1 MTTMGVGG
9 ACSIEG
15 CNRQKMFNSPVCY
28 KHKNQKHLLNQ
39 FKETDRIPGQD
50 LWWTG
55 KDESQL
61 CDDNPD
67 LHYGLCEFDTYDGI
81 CWHCKNMVNPDIHL
95 IHLISNRRTSWK
107 LLESFKNIERED
119 IDAQLEEELDRILGP
134 LEERDIAAH
143 PSLPPEE
150 RVKALQKMDDRVY
163 ILSELE
169 TSFPDW
175 KEKNLSQF
183 DLDPDG
189 VGLGYMIDRLYNDI
203 HHFNQEDWGPE
214 WAAEW
219 GIEKPEPPFLRT
231 NNQKDSNSN
240 PIAGWFLIVC
250 YVYFILNSGSL
261 NAFEGSS
268 GAGAEFLCFVF
279 LAPVLIIRQLF
290 MKDGEWFA

>member
-1 MTTMGVGG
+1 MGVGG
-9 ACSIEG
+9 TCSIEG
-15 CNRQKMFNSPVCY
+15 CKRQKMFNSPVCY
-28 KHKNQKHLLNQ
+28 KHKNQKHLLKQ

-81 CWHCKNMVNPDIHL
+81 CWHCKNMVHPDIHL
-95 IHLISNRRTSWK
+95 IHLICNRRDGHR
-107 LLESFKNIERED
+107 LLSSFQIIEGED
-119 IDAQLEEELDRILGP
+119 LDPELEEALDRILGP
-134 LEERDIAAH
+134 LEERDFAAH
-143 PSLPPEE
+143 PSLSPEE
-150 RVKALQKMDDRVY
+150 RVRALQKMDDRVY

-231 NNQKDSNSN
+231 NTQKDSNSN

-250 YVYFILNSGSL
+250 YVYLILDGGYL
-261 NAFEGSS
+261 NAFEGTS
-268 GAGAEFLCFVF
+268 GKATEGLCFFF
-279 LAPVLIIRQLF
+279 LAPVLIIKKLF

>member
-1 MTTMGVGG
+1 MGVGG

-39 FKETDRIPGQD
+39 FKETVRIPGQD

-107 LLESFKNIERED
+107 LLESYKNIEGED

-143 PSLPPEE
+143 PSLPPKE
-150 RVKALQKMDDRVY
+150 RVRALQKMDDRVY

-219 GIEKPEPPFLRT
+219 GVEKPEPPFLRT

-261 NAFEGSS
+261 NAFEPSS
-268 GAGAEFLCFVF
+268 DAGAEFLCFVF

>member
-1 MTTMGVGG
+1 MGVGG
-9 ACSIEG
+9 PCSIEG

-107 LLESFKNIERED
+107 LLESYKNIEGED
-119 IDAQLEEELDRILGP
+119 IDAQLKEELDRVLGP
-134 LEERDIAAH
+134 LEERDIEAH
-143 PSLPPEE
+143 SSLPPRE
-150 RVKALQKMDDRVY
+150 RVRALQKMDDREY

-169 TSFPDW
+169 KSFPDW

-189 VGLGYMIDRLYNDI
+189 VGLGYEIDRLYNDI
-203 HHFNQEDWGPE
+203 HHFNQEDWGPG

-219 GIEKPEPPFLRT
+219 GIEKPEPPYLRT
-231 NNQKDSNSN
+231 NHQKDSNSN

-250 YVYFILNSGSL
+250 YVYLILNSGYL
-261 NAFEGSS
+261 NAFEGTS
-268 GAGAEFLCFVF
+268 GGVTEGLCFVF
-279 LAPVLIIRQLF
+279 LAPVLIIRHLF

>member
-1 MTTMGVGG
+1 MGVGG

-50 LWWTG
+50 LWWTV

-107 LLESFKNIERED
+107 LLESYKNIEGED

-143 PSLPPEE
+143 PSLPPKE
-150 RVKALQKMDDRVY
+150 RVRALQKMDDRVY

-219 GIEKPEPPFLRT
+219 GVEKPEPPFLRT

>member
-1 MTTMGVGG
+1 MGVGG
-9 ACSIEG
+9 VCSIEG
-15 CNRQKMFNSPVCY
+15 CNRQHMFNSPVCY

-107 LLESFKNIERED
+107 LLESYKNIEGED

-150 RVKALQKMDDRVY
+150 RVRALQKMDDRVY

-219 GIEKPEPPFLRT
+219 EIEKPEPPFLRT